1 MNHVLC
7 ILSWIKYIAY
17 LNNISYLHMFNN
29 AVLENVINKKFG
41 ELADSL
47 KIEENI
53 HFNMLASQYLF
64 F

>member
-17 LNNISYLHMFNN
+17 LNYISYLHMFNN

-41 ELADSL
+41 ELAD
-47 KIEENI
+47 
-53 HFNMLASQYLF
+53 
-64 F
+64 

>member
-1 MNHVLC
+1 
-7 ILSWIKYIAY
+7 
-17 LNNISYLHMFNN
+17 MFNN

-53 HFNMLASQYLF
+53 HFNMLASQYLVF
-64 F
+64 